1 MKKIYG
7 WKGNLKMTKKLK
19 VPLIKYFITLCNVV
33 VHITIIAILSYYF
46 LPQLQMNA
54 ILLIG
59 LGYYVYKFIKYLK
72 VTLEIKENTFV
83 YNGVIKK
90 GILVPFDEIKE
101 IDLEGPSQFNS
112 NYMLAFYGEIQ
123 SSQYKKRQVLV
134 KIPIYW
140 FSRDE
145 MIPLLKTIENSN
157 PSVKLQKQANQYLN
171 GESWKNVLINYLI
184 QYSII
189 AGMVI
194 FIINKYN

>member
-1 MKKIYG
+1 MDKKI
-7 WKGNLKMTKKLK
+7 K
-19 VPLIKYFITLCNVV
+19 VPLKKYFITLCIVV

-46 LPQLQMNA
+46 LPQLQINA

-59 LGYYVYKFIKYLK
+59 LGYYVFKLINYLV
-72 VTLEIKENTFV
+72 VTIQMKENAFV
-83 YNGVIKK
+83 YNGVFKK

-112 NYMLAFYGEIQ
+112 NYRLAFYGEIQ
-123 SSQYKKRQVLV
+123 SSQYKKRKELV
-134 KIPIYW
+134 KFPIYW
-140 FSRDE
+140 FSSVE
-145 MIPLLKTIENSN
+145 IISLLKTIQNRN
-157 PSVKLQKQANQYLN
+157 PSFKLHKQALLYLN

-194 FIINKYN
+194 FIINQYN